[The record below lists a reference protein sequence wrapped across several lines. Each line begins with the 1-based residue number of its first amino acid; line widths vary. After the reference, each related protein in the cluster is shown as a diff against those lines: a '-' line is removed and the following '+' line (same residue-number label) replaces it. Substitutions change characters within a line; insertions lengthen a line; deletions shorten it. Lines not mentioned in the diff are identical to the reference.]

1 MAVLAMHEVEL
12 KNKTVV
18 IREDL
23 NVPIA
28 DGRVS
33 SDKRILAVLPT
44 INYALEQGGQVI
56 LISHLGRPKEG
67 DFDPELSLQPV
78 ADTLSNRL
86 QKKVV
91 LIKDWQDNFD
101 PKQYDK
107 SEVLLLENIRFCE
120 GEKDNDKNLAKK
132 LASFAD
138 VFVMDAFACS
148 HRKHASTY
156 GVMEYVDTVCAGPLL
171 LKELNA
177 LEKALQN
184 PRRPLV
190 AIVGGAKVSTKLS
203 VLLNL
208 SKKVDKLIVGGGIA
222 NTFIAASGLSIGASL
237 YEESQLTIARTLL
250 DEMNARGISI
260 SMPVDV
266 VVAKEF
272 SKEAKAE
279 IKPINRVD
287 KDDMILDMG
296 PDTNKLLAKELDGAG
311 TIIWNGPI
319 GVFEFEQFSEGTKS
333 IALSVAK
340 SDAFSIAG
348 GGDTLAAID
357 KFEVSDSISYI
368 STGGGAFLEFVEGK
382 KLPSIE
388 MLEKKY
394 QNSSLDQPVNH

>member
-1 MAVLAMHEVEL
+1 MAILAMHDVSL

-23 NVPIA
+23 NVPLK
-28 DGRVS
+28 DGRVAN
-33 SDKRILAVLPT
+33 DKRIMAALPT
-44 INYALEQGGQVI
+44 IEYALNQEAQVI

-67 DFDPELSLQPV
+67 EYSEEFSLKPV
-78 ADTLSNRL
+78 ADTLSKRL
-86 QKKVV
+86 QRKVV
-91 LIKDWQDNFD
+91 LVQDWEDDFD
-101 PKQYDK
+101 PKNYNKED
-107 SEVLLLENIRFCE
+107 VLLLENIRFCK
-120 GEKDNDKNLAKK
+120 GETSNSDELSKK
-132 LASFAD
+132 IAMFTD
-138 VFVMDAFACS
+138 VYVMDAFACS

-156 GVMEYVDTVCAGPLL
+156 GVMPYAKVACAGPLL
-171 LKELNA
+171 LAEFDA

-184 PRRPLV
+184 PKRPLV

-208 SKKVDKLIVGGGIA
+208 AKKVDKLIVGGGIA

-237 YEESQLTIARTLL
+237 YESSQLTIARTLL

-266 VVAKEF
+266 VVAKEL
-272 SKEAKAE
+272 SKDADYE
-279 IKPINRVD
+279 IKPINRVE

-296 PDTNKLLAKELDGAG
+296 PDTNKLLAKDLEGAQ

-319 GVFEFEQFSEGTKS
+319 GVFEIEQFAQGTKS
-333 IALSVAK
+333 IATSVAN
-340 SDAFSIAG
+340 SEAFSIAG

-357 KFEVSDSISYI
+357 QFDVADGISYI

-382 KLPSIE
+382 KLPGLE
-388 MLEKKY
+388 MLEKLSDS
-394 QNSSLDQPVNH
+394 NIVNL